1 MRLSIVRQIRGDE
14 RGQALVEFALIVP
27 FLLLFLV
34 GIIEFGR
41 GWNLHQVVTDAAR
54 EAARTA
60 VIHDLDID
68 PDSVYRVAKNALGRA
83 GINPAS
89 PGVVVELT
97 PLDDFHSTGRPMTVA
112 IRVPYRLAFFGAL
125 KGWTTGESTVTLRT
139 TITMRNE

>member
-1 MRLSIVRQIRGDE
+1 MRRSVVRRLRDE
-14 RGQALVEFALIVP
+14 DSGQALVEFALIVP

-60 VIHDLDID
+60 VIHDLTID
-68 PDSVYRVAKNALGRA
+68 PDSVERVARNALGRA
-83 GINPAS
+83 GINPDS
-89 PGVVVELT
+89 PGVEVKLT
-97 PLDDFHSTGRPMTVA
+97 PLASFHSTGQPISVA
-112 IRVPYRLAFFGAL
+112 ISVPYRLAFFGAL

-139 TITMRNE
+139 TFTMRNE

>member
-1 MRLSIVRQIRGDE
+1 MRRSIVRRLRDE
-14 RGQALVEFALIVP
+14 DGGQALVEFALIVP

-60 VIHDLDID
+60 VIHDLTID
-68 PDSVYRVAKNALGRA
+68 SDSVIRVAKNALGRA
-83 GINPAS
+83 GINPNS
-89 PGVVVELT
+89 PGVVVNLSG
-97 PLDDFHSTGRPMTVA
+97 PFHATGEPISVA
-112 IRVPYRLAFFGAL
+112 ISVPYRLAFFGAL

-139 TITMRNE
+139 TFTMRNE

>member
-1 MRLSIVRQIRGDE
+1 MIRQIRGDE

-60 VIHDLDID
+60 VIHDIDID
-68 PDSVYRVAKNALGRA
+68 QDSVIRVAKNALGRS
-83 GINPAS
+83 GINPANATVTFS
-89 PGVVVELT
+89 GP
-97 PLDDFHSTGRPMTVA
+97 FHSTGQPISIA
-112 IRVPYRLAFFGAL
+112 ISVPYRLAFFGAL

-139 TITMRNE
+139 TFTMRNE

>member
-1 MRLSIVRQIRGDE
+1 MIRQIRGDE

-60 VIHDLDID
+60 VIHDIDID
-68 PDSVYRVAKNALGRA
+68 QDSVIRVAKNALGRS
-83 GINPAS
+83 GINPANATVTFS
-89 PGVVVELT
+89 GP
-97 PLDDFHSTGRPMTVA
+97 FHSTGQPISIAISVLRPRATPRRRGDSRWRRRDRSAAGPAWVSRA
-112 IRVPYRLAFFGAL
+112 TIRDAR
-125 KGWTTGESTVTLRT
+125 
-139 TITMRNE
+139 

>member
-1 MRLSIVRQIRGDE
+1 MRLSIVGRMRGDE

-60 VIHDLDID
+60 VIHDVDID
-68 PDSVYRVAKNALGRA
+68 QDSVIRVAKNALGRA
-83 GINPAS
+83 GINPANATVNLS
-89 PGVVVELT
+89 GP
-97 PLDDFHSTGRPMTVA
+97 FHSTGEPISIA
-112 IRVPYRLAFFGAL
+112 ISVPYRLAFFGAL

-139 TITMRNE
+139 TFTMRNE